1 MPLSLGKE
9 MHRSIC
15 AIFLPNNASF
25 YQDRRRINIAKT
37 LKIKNVIFLLQ
48 GGPGGGE
55 GGLSPSARQSAVA
68 YRWRQHFRR
77 SANECRC
84 AIRPLVAQRR
94 VRTHPGVPPKT
105 SSFVCAVLC
114 YKPMILPRQA
124 PEKLKSRRYYLKV
137 GKSLKQ
143 RVIMRF
149 LAARWALR
157 APTVP
162 WCLRTYSSRSTQRRN
177 HSTRIASRCV
187 CASTHSHESMEMRG
201 K

>member
-1 MPLSLGKE
+1 VQVRNRSLLSTFYTKTDHFTKTGSGQTLGNLKHQAVFLQMMRSMSMPLSLGKE

-15 AIFLPNNASF
+15 AIFMPNNASF

-77 SANECRC
+77 SANERRC

-94 VRTHPGVPPKT
+94 VRAHPGVAAKN
-105 SSFVCAVLC
+105 VVLC
-114 YKPMILPRQA
+114 V
-124 PEKLKSRRYYLKV
+124 RRFMLQTDDFTKTGS
-137 GKSLKQ
+137 GK
-143 RVIMRF
+143 
-149 LAARWALR
+149 
-157 APTVP
+157 T
-162 WCLRTYSSRSTQRRN
+162 
-177 HSTRIASRCV
+177 
-187 CASTHSHESMEMRG
+187 
-201 K
+201 

>member
-1 MPLSLGKE
+1 MMRSMSMPLSLGKE

-15 AIFLPNNASF
+15 AIFMPNNASF

-37 LKIKNVIFLLQ
+37 LKIKNCIFLLQ

-77 SANECRC
+77 SANERRC

-94 VRTHPGVPPKT
+94 VRAHPGVCRQQRRP
-105 SSFVCAVLC
+105 FCAVLC

-124 PEKLKSRRYYLKV
+124 PEK
-137 GKSLKQ
+137 GKSPKQ

-162 WCLRTYSSRSTQRRN
+162 WCLRTYSSRSTRRRN